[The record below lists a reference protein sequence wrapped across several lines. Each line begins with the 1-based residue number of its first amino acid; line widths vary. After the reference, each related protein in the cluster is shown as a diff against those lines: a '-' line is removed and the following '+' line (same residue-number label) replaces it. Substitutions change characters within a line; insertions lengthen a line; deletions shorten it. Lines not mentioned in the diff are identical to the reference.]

1 MALHLRR
8 SFKGQNVVLGLI
20 LKSNPVFVREG
31 EEKREKKLGFGR
43 DQTLV
48 GFGSHFFLLKD
59 QTPYKKRLEE
69 VQGNRSTLTSSSM
82 IWIFGKKVLT

>member
-1 MALHLRR
+1 M
-8 SFKGQNVVLGLI
+8 VLGLI

-59 QTPYKKRLEE
+59 QTSYKKRLEE
-69 VQGNRSTLTSSSM
+69 VQGNRSNPNL
-82 IWIFGKKVLT
+82 IFYDLDFWEKSPNLRNMDFH

>member
-1 MALHLRR
+1 M
-8 SFKGQNVVLGLI
+8 VLGLI
-20 LKSNPVFVREG
+20 LKSSPVFVREG

-69 VQGNRSTLTSSSM
+69 VQGNRSNPNL
-82 IWIFGKKVLT
+82 IFYDLDFWEKSLNFRKMDFH

>member
-1 MALHLRR
+1 M
-8 SFKGQNVVLGLI
+8 VLGLI
-20 LKSNPVFVREG
+20 LKSNLVFVREW
-31 EEKREKKLGFGR
+31 EETREKKLGFGR

-69 VQGNRSTLTSSSM
+69 VQGNRSNPNL
-82 IWIFGKKVLT
+82 IFYDLDFWEKSRNLRKMDFY